1 MVQVRDDGGLGHL
14 RSSAVGEKWSDVI
27 YCAHGVNIIC

>member
-14 RSSAVGEKWSDVI
+14 SSSAVGENGRVSYIVRM
-27 YCAHGVNIIC
+27 GVV